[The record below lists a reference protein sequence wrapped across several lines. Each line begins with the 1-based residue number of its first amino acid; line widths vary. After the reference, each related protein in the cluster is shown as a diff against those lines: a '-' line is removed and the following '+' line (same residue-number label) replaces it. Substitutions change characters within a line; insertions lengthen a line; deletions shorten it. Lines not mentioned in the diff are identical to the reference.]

1 MKKQVKIKHF
11 FIFIAKKNTHCLS
24 FKSWYPFYKN
34 LLLKNIDKPMNKI
47 NFILELFE
55 ITTEIKQVK
64 ARSPKNDSYGDLEV
78 IPDMLPV
85 NAGNMFARKL
95 TWLLLLALFSS
106 LSASV
111 TFDAVDLKKQAEFNG
126 LGYKTANLIVLQ
138 SLASKINQSMT
149 PDYVTVPAFVGISNT
164 TIHHYLKTINFDLAA
179 IWGTILKN
187 TAGPHQRKKM
197 LKRKQLNTKF
207 RIELEA
213 LQESIINLFF
223 NQPLLSFK
231 PLQDFLH
238 TAKQSDWSL
247 MVRSTGKEDSEAL
260 ANAGGNVSVAN
271 VPATDSHI
279 MHAIGEVLAS
289 YVSVKSMQQRLQ
301 ASDSSVFDI
310 PFLPVLIQR
319 MIGEPIGGTKLAS
332 SIPTGCVL
340 YTTESD
346 GFTPGIALVQSTFG
360 HNEGVVQSSM
370 PIDTFYLSKD
380 ITYASIKNKAKRLIP
395 ALEMLR
401 YTLAEQPNPSTIS
414 SNPSLEPHALQSLYV
429 IAQQVEKFYGKP
441 MDLELVVMPHEQT
454 IYLVQARPIVMPQIK
469 ATPRFLKDL
478 NAFKVSQRIPCTI
491 INSNRGMLLEKVSA
505 HQLIMAKTLEK
516 ALTEFNNLRDEKE
529 DILAIAVDEEAETT
543 SHAAAVFRGE
553 GKVIIRLESGF
564 EKLEALMTQPQAT
577 IAISTQQGVII
588 DLTDQSLLTP
598 AQIVSGL
605 TSHPA
610 NIPLSITNGSNLWP
624 HFTLPTLKAKR
635 TVATILQEL
644 KTAPQ
649 DSTLLNELCAAVN
662 QPDPLIV
669 SKQLQS
675 ATKTIAA
682 TLNKKRGA
690 LQRFALNVTQE
701 IKHATNKELVAF
713 HLRMLELALTQNEN
727 HTYADIYSHES
738 LHAYS
743 TSASNFLNHIIEPA
757 VAAGEISTTFIQD
770 TTILNL
776 AQTGYNRS
784 LTPAVRQAWFH
795 FLDLHARYKFAPQHA
810 RIAKLL
816 TRLEQDDLL
825 AGWINT
831 SVVQIMQRFPAKNS
845 VSYQAAADALAH
857 EFESAQKQLITINQ
871 ALQAIMNMQIND
883 WEDAKKFEAL
893 FARLT
898 KEVIT
903 TYNTPVFDE
912 LLDLCEQS
920 SNNVLK
926 LAVITALKKIT
937 DRYDLFIK
945 AIKGSTQYTDKKTK
959 IRHFHAML
967 EGYVKLL
974 EKVCNNDVIMAAL
987 KERLNDYDE
996 ESEDELVISE
1006 HFNVNIIIQQNEI
1019 NRSNSFSRR
1028 KFFDYIE
1035 SLEDLFTTT
1044 HQLLL
1049 SEISRKIVAWDITK
1063 AIDMPEVVSAVQE
1076 VLELDDQLTGI
1087 SFEGSSVIF
1096 TYNRKLRA
1104 HSIQIEVCYDCIN
1117 KKVVLSYHFY
1127 GFNEF
1132 LRWNLIKDYVAIIS
1146 PKLNLTVERVVSR
1159 DYGLSIYWHVPTTE
1173 AVHTLNDFLEDVID
1187 ITFELSI
1194 ENRKAIFTHLEDTLE
1209 NLYKKCLQIYKSPEA
1224 LLKALTATTLKTSF
1238 NLLTLPALDE
1248 IAQQQPQAAIAIFQ
1262 QGIETATQI
1271 VESTNHDNLV
1281 TAHYIL
1287 AEITSAANEL
1297 SDDSTKH
1304 KITLPKR
1311 TRLANYKTYHKVV
1324 SNLLEKVE
1332 LLVDEI

>member
-1 MKKQVKIKHF
+1 M
-11 FIFIAKKNTHCLS
+11 
-24 FKSWYPFYKN
+24 
-34 LLLKNIDKPMNKI
+34 NII
-47 NFILELFE
+47 NSILELLR
-55 ITTEIKQVK
+55 IASKIKQVK
-64 ARSPKNDSYGDLEV
+64 QQSPKNNSYGDLEV

-85 NAGNMFARKL
+85 NAGNMFERKV
-95 TWLLLLALFSS
+95 TWLILVTFFSS
-106 LSASV
+106 LSATV
-111 TFDAVDLKKQAEFNG
+111 TLDPANLKKEAEFDG

-149 PDYVTVPAFVGISNT
+149 PDYVTVPAFVGINNT
-164 TIHHYLKTINFDLAA
+164 TIQHYLKTINFDLAA
-179 IWGTILKN
+179 TWDTILKN

-197 LKRKQLNTKF
+197 LKRKQLSTKF
-207 RIELEA
+207 RAELEA
-213 LQESIINLFF
+213 LEQMFTKLFL
-223 NQPLLSFK
+223 NKPLLTFK
-231 PLQDFLH
+231 PLQDFLY
-238 TAKQSDWSL
+238 TAKQSNWQL
-247 MVRSTGKEDSEAL
+247 MVRSTGKEDSEKL

-271 VPATDSHI
+271 VPATDSHL
-279 MHAIGEVLAS
+279 MCAIGEVLAS

-301 ASDSSVFDI
+301 AGDTSVFEV

-319 MIGEPIGGTKLAS
+319 MISEPIGGTKKATT
-332 SIPTGCVL
+332 IPTGCVL

-346 GFTPGIALVQSTFG
+346 GFTPGVALVQSTFG

-380 ITYASIKNKAKRLIP
+380 ITYASIKNKTKRLVP
-395 ALEMLR
+395 GLEMLR
-401 YTLAEQPNPSTIS
+401 YTLIEEKNPPTIS
-414 SNPSLEPHALQSLYV
+414 SNPSLEPHALQSLYI
-429 IAQQVEKFYGKP
+429 IAQEVEKFYGKA

-454 IYLVQARPIVMPQIK
+454 IYLVQARPIVMPQVKTI
-469 ATPRFLKDL
+469 PRFVKDL
-478 NAFKVSQRIPCTI
+478 NDFKASQRIPCTI
-491 INSNRGMLLEKVSA
+491 INSNRGALLEKVCA
-505 HQLIMAKTLEK
+505 HQLITAKTLEK
-516 ALTEFNNLRDEKE
+516 ALSEFNNLREEKE

-553 GKVIIRLESGF
+553 GKIIIRLANGF
-564 EKLEALMTQPQAT
+564 EKLEALMTQPEAT

-588 DLTDQSLLTP
+588 DLTDQSLLKP
-598 AQIVSGL
+598 AQIGTGL

-610 NIPLSITNGSNLWP
+610 NTPLSIRSGSKILWP

-635 TVATILQEL
+635 KVEIILKEL
-644 KTAPQ
+644 KASPQ
-649 DSTLLNELCAAVN
+649 NSTLLNELCSAIN
-662 QPDPLIV
+662 QPEGLTV
-669 SKQLQS
+669 SKELHS
-675 ATKTIAA
+675 ATKTIAT

-690 LQRFALNVTQE
+690 LQRFVLNVIQE
-701 IKHATNKELVAF
+701 IKRAANKEVVAF
-713 HLRMLELALTQNEN
+713 HLRMLELALTQKDNPA
-727 HTYADIYSHES
+727 YIDIYSHES
-738 LHAYS
+738 LNAYS
-743 TSASNFLNHIIEPA
+743 ASASKFLTHGIKPA
-757 VAAGEISTTFIQD
+757 LAAGEISTTLIQNP
-770 TTILNL
+770 TILNL

-784 LTPAVRQAWFH
+784 LTPAVQQAWFH
-795 FLDLHARYKFAPQHA
+795 FVDLHARYKFVPQHA
-810 RIAKLL
+810 RISQLL
-816 TRLEQDDLL
+816 RQLEQDDLL

-831 SVVQIMQRFPAKNS
+831 SVVQTMQRFPAKNS
-845 VSYQAAADALAH
+845 VSYQAAADELAH
-857 EFESAQKQLITINQ
+857 EFESAEKQLITINQ
-871 ALQAIMNMQIND
+871 TLQAIMSIQIND
-883 WEDAKKFEAL
+883 WEDAKKIDAL
-893 FARLT
+893 FARFT

-903 TYNTPVFDE
+903 PYNTAEFNN

-926 LAVITALKKIT
+926 FAVITALKKIT

-945 AIKGSTQYTDKKTK
+945 AIKGSTQYIDKKTK
-959 IRHFHAML
+959 IKYFHAML
-967 EGYVKLL
+967 EGYVELL
-974 EKVCNNDVIMAAL
+974 EKVCDNNVLIAAL

-996 ESEDELVISE
+996 DSEDELVISD

-1019 NRSNSFSRR
+1019 NSSNSFSRR

-1035 SLEDLFTTT
+1035 SLEDLFTST

-1049 SEISRKIVAWDITK
+1049 SEISKKIVAWDITK

-1087 SFEGSSVIF
+1087 NFEGSNVVF

-1117 KKVVLSYHFY
+1117 KKVILSYHFY

-1146 PKLNLTVERVVSR
+1146 PKLNLTVERIISR

-1173 AVHTLNDFLEDVID
+1173 AVHTLNDFLEDAID

-1194 ENRKAIFTHLEDTLE
+1194 ENRRAIFTHLEDTLE
-1209 NLYKKCLQIYKSPEA
+1209 NLYEKCLQLYKSPKA
-1224 LLKALTATTLKTSF
+1224 LLKVLIATTSKTSF
-1238 NLLTLPALDE
+1238 NLLTLPAFGE
-1248 IAQQQPQAAIAIFQ
+1248 IAKKHQTAAIEIFQ

-1271 VESTNHDNLV
+1271 VASTNHDNLV

-1287 AEITSAANEL
+1287 GEIARAANKL
-1297 SDDSTKH
+1297 DKDSTKH

-1324 SNLLEKVE
+1324 HNLLEKVE
-1332 LLVDEI
+1332 LLVNKM